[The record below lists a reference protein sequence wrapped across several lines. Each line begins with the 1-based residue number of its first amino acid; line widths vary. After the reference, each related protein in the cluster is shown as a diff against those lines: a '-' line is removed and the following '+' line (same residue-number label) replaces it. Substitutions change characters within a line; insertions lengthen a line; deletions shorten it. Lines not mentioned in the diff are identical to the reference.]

1 MMLAVASGSGRAPV
15 TCCRCSGVLVPN
27 PKAAVLS
34 NADRYW
40 VCDPC
45 GEREAPE
52 LMIAVRALRKGE
64 ARS

>member
-1 MMLAVASGSGRAPV
+1 VS
-15 TCCRCSGVLVPN
+15 CCCCSGALVPN

-45 GEREAPE
+45 VERETPE
-52 LMIAVRALRKGE
+52 LMIAVRALREGDT
-64 ARS
+64 RS

>member
-34 NADRYW
+34 NGDRYW

-45 GEREAPE
+45 VEREAPE
-52 LMIAVRALRKGE
+52 LMPVLRALRKG
-64 ARS
+64 A